1 MPIQNFVDDSIHWA
15 IPGDSLSIAEAL
27 LKSFD
32 QKKDSVNIS
41 KNKSLIK
48 EIYNWD
54 NEKKDTYPYLTQNE
68 NFIYIPR
75 KYCWHIN
82 LMEK

>member
-1 MPIQNFVDDSIHWA
+1 VDDSVHWA

-41 KNKSLIK
+41 KNQNLNKK
-48 EIYNWD
+48 IYNWG
-54 NEKKDTYPYLTQNE
+54 
-68 NFIYIPR
+68 
-75 KYCWHIN
+75 
-82 LMEK
+82 